1 MIWVMIPKKK
11 EVFKFLFCIRWNI
24 SCCIDSIVLF
34 TEKERLALAELAEI
48 EAPEKPSYTNEELD
62 KFVSFIQR
70 ITTLSNLQKS
80 DWNDDC
86 FEIIKEYLMEP
97 KNIIL
102 CIYFHENILMASLN
116 VPDVDFYDMTY
127 FLRQQPDMIYSID
140 NFYDEIMFGT
150 IIGSIEGSLLKT
162 LEIVYAPI
170 LQSTNLLPN
179 SILLLQYIKFN
190 I

>member
-1 MIWVMIPKKK
+1 
-11 EVFKFLFCIRWNI
+11 
-24 SCCIDSIVLF
+24 
-34 TEKERLALAELAEI
+34 
-48 EAPEKPSYTNEELD
+48 
-62 KFVSFIQR
+62 
-70 ITTLSNLQKS
+70 
-80 DWNDDC
+80 
-86 FEIIKEYLMEP
+86 
-97 KNIIL
+97 
-102 CIYFHENILMASLN
+102 MASLN